1 MYEVEEYSGI
11 FKTGGTPPSAAKN
24 QGCSG
29 LKCLCANLIKNLRM
43 YYCELSGSEAR
54 FTINVKEGI
63 VELEGKESFVDKHL
77 ERFEEIFKAAVK
89 EAISRGLEHNIAFK
103 AQEPVAALPV
113 KSQQTLDAD
122 HLLQRHEKTTNP
134 AKHSPRPSV
143 TIHPI
148 PVDLKQG
155 DGKVG
160 LREFYAEKKPM
171 NHYEKVAVFVYYLA
185 KMNKQQEVKFGEILS
200 CYEEVNEKKPSILDI
215 VKNSLR
221 YKGWLEQGSEK
232 YSTRISIS
240 GENFVKFD
248 LPAKAAVTTPI
259 SD

>member
-1 MYEVEEYSGI
+1 M
-11 FKTGGTPPSAAKN
+11 SA
-24 QGCSG
+24 
-29 LKCLCANLIKNLRM
+29 
-43 YYCELSGSEAR
+43 SEAR

-77 ERFEEIFKAAVK
+77 EKFEEIFKSAVK
-89 EAISRGLEHNIAFK
+89 EAINRGLEQNISLK
-103 AQEPVAALPV
+103 AHEAVAALP
-113 KSQQTLDAD
+113 SPNPQTTHDAEQ
-122 HLLQRHEKTTNP
+122 LPQRQEKP
-134 AKHSPRPSV
+134 AAKHAPRPSI

-148 PVDLKQG
+148 PVDLKGG
-155 DGKVG
+155 DDRIG
-160 LREFYAEKKPM
+160 LREFYAEKKPA
-171 NHYEKVAVFVYYLA
+171 NHYEKVAIFVYYLT

-232 YSTRISIS
+232 YSTRLSIS

-248 LPAKAAVTTPI
+248 LPSKTGSAQP
-259 SD
+259 S